1 MKKKKER
8 TNIGSHKNEVA
19 IVCNVSDP
27 VKQSYDDN
35 KRMKKEY

>member
-27 VKQSYDDN
+27 VKQSYDD
-35 KRMKKEY
+35 KRIKKYY